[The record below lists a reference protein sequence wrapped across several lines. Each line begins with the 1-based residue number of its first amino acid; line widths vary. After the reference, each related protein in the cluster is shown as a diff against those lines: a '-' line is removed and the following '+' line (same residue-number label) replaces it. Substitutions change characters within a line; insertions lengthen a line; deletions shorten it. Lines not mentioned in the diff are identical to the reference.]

1 MPGRS
6 LPSPKRYAQAVW
18 QIAQEQGVVDTWMQD
33 LRALAELASRDQI
46 ATLLDS
52 PSIPVR
58 ERVALVREALPALA
72 PLAYNLVALLVERRA
87 FRILP
92 WVAQEFQRLSD
103 EAEGV
108 LRVEVTSGVPL
119 TDSDQQDLAERLGR
133 VTGKRVV
140 LVLRTDPSLLGGVV
154 LRIGDRVID
163 GSVRGMLSS
172 MRKTL
177 VEAG

>member
-6 LPSPKRYAQAVW
+6 LPSPKRYAQAIW
-18 QIAQEQGVVDTWMQD
+18 QIARERGTVDTWGRD
-33 LRALAELASRDQI
+33 LRALADLASRDQV

-52 PSIPVR
+52 PSIPVQ
-58 ERVALVREALPALA
+58 ERVALVREALPTLD

-103 EAEGV
+103 EAEGIV
-108 LRVEVTSGVPL
+108 RVEVTTGAPL
-119 TDSDQQDLAERLGR
+119 ADSDQHDMAERLGR
-133 VTGKRVV
+133 VLGKRVV
-140 LVLRTDPSLLGGVV
+140 LSVRTDPSLLGGVV
-154 LRIGDRVID
+154 LRIGDRVVD
-163 GSVRGMLSS
+163 GSVRGLLSS

-177 VEAG
+177 VEVG